1 MATATPDRAALARN
15 IHRSRWL
22 TELCQ
27 RADSRISE
35 WEASGLAGDK
45 KLAVDACKAVAAQ
58 ASAENNQAL
67 AEEYDGKRVRLI
79 G

>member
-1 MATATPDRAALARN
+1 MAIATPDRAALSRN

-27 RADSRISE
+27 RADGRIAE
-35 WEASGLAGDK
+35 WEASGLLGDR
-45 KLAVDACKAVAAQ
+45 KLAIEACKAVAGQ
-58 ASAENNQAL
+58 ASSENNQAL
-67 AEEYDGKRVRLI
+67 ADEYDAKRAKLA

>member
-1 MATATPDRAALARN
+1 MATATPDRTALRRN
-15 IHRSRWL
+15 VNCSGHL
-22 TELCQ
+22 TTLRQ
-27 RADSRISE
+27 KADRKIEE
-35 WEASGLAGDK
+35 WEASGLAGDRK
-45 KLAVDACKAVAAQ
+45 MAIEACKAVAAQ